1 MSASSCCCTG
11 ITDNRERSTSM
22 EFFAEHS
29 LYVVLLIAL
38 VVWGGIYAYLVR
50 VDGKV
55 KKLEDQLH
63 Q

>member
-1 MSASSCCCTG
+1 
-11 ITDNRERSTSM
+11 M
-22 EFFAEHS
+22 EFLAQHS
-29 LYVVLLIAL
+29 LFVVLVIAL

-55 KKLEDQLH
+55 KKLEDKLH